1 MQIEEQL
8 SSHQTTI
15 QQAEQSLCAT
25 VSAAGASSSSSSPTS
40 SSAPPVALSQEL
52 ALIESRQQQ
61 SVGPLLNRLERTL
74 RLTVGPFDVEAL
86 TQQLLPA
93 VCTFGGSVRSL
104 GLPHRLGTL
113 DPNTLQSIMA
123 FSSPEANRDKE
134 ARRQWAAALLL
145 VSTSDVFTVDVFV
158 RVCPID
164 MAHDPLHCLGR
175 CSSL

>member
-25 VSAAGASSSSSSPTS
+25 VSAAGASSSSSSSPTS
-40 SSAPPVALSQEL
+40 SSAPPAALSQEL

-123 FSSPEANRDKE
+123 FSSPKANRDKE

-145 VSTSDVFTVDVFV
+145 VSTSD
-158 RVCPID
+158 RLC
-164 MAHDPLHCLGR
+164 GR
-175 CSSL
+175 CVCEGVSN